1 MSIIETDPSL
11 ALQAAQFAAL
21 DGDADLLAIAA
32 AWKIYDRVPDGAAF
46 PFGTVGD
53 DLVSPTDTVCG
64 SSTEIVST
72 VRAYSR
78 AVGKV
83 EAKRLAAR
91 IRFMLTK
98 EAGLTVPGF
107 RMLAGHCEGYR
118 IIQHTDGLTHHAEM
132 NFRYRLN
139 PVAP

>member
-1 MSIIETDPSL
+1 MIIETDPSL
-11 ALQAAQFAAL
+11 ALQKAQLDALAADSDLAAL
-21 DGDADLLAIAA
+21 SLGARIF
-32 AWKIYDRVPDGAAF
+32 DRVPDGSAF
-46 PFGTVGD
+46 PYVTIGD
-53 DLVSPTDTVCG
+53 DLVSPLDTVCG
-64 SSTEIVST
+64 SSTEILST

-91 IRFMLTK
+91 IRFILTK
-98 EAGLTVPGF
+98 EAGLAVPGF
-107 RMLAGHCEGYR
+107 RMLAGYCEGYR
-118 IIQHTDGLTHHAEM
+118 INQHTDGLTHHAEI